1 MTQRLIHKISSFN
14 HRQLDFVLLAGCSC
28 LLTLLCQPMAG
39 AASGYGSPGA
49 YSSRIANVSTIL
61 VCHKQQTRNSQ
72 KALSR
77 INPMR

>member
-1 MTQRLIHKISSFN
+1 MTQRLIHRISSFN

-39 AASGYGSPGA
+39 AASNSPGA
-49 YSSRIANVSTIL
+49 YSSRIANVSTIM

-72 KALSR
+72 KALGRLSTLR
-77 INPMR
+77 

>member
-1 MTQRLIHKISSFN
+1 MTQRLIHRISSFN

-39 AASGYGSPGA
+39 ATSGYSSPGA
-49 YSSRIANVSTIL
+49 YSSRIASVSSIM

-72 KALSR
+72 KALGAVSTFR
-77 INPMR
+77 